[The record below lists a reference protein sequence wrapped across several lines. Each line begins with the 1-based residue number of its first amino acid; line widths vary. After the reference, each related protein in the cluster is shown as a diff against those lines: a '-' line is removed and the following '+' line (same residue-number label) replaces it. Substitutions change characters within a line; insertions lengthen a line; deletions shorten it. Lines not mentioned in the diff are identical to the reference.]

1 MGEDADDAADDDYGE
16 KKRKRKER
24 KGRPVATEVHSTQS
38 AW

>member
-16 KKRKRKER
+16 KERKE
-24 KGRPVATEVHSTQS
+24 RPVATEVHSTQS